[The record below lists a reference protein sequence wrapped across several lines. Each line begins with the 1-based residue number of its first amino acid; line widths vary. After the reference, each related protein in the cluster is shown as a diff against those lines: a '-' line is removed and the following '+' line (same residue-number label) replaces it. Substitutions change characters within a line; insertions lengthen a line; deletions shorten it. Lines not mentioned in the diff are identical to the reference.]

1 MRQSHFML
9 TWLLMVCTTL
19 AIRMSGDIFIPSI
32 AHMASDLGISK
43 AEATSNLTYYYL
55 WLMFS
60 YILFGRICDHVAKK
74 KLLMCSALACLAGC
88 ILCAIAPN
96 MIVLNIGRSLQALA
110 TGCVL
115 LTTQVWI
122 GSFSDKNNMLGRLA
136 WFSLVTTLS
145 PVLAPS
151 IGGFVTDTLSW
162 RYDFW
167 LVAMLCVLLLPAI
180 GMTEVREYGGTEVRG
195 HGGTF
200 MVNGSWLMVNVMS
213 DHIKQTVQG
222 YWEVLRHSPIEP
234 FTLTVQGLFLAQ
246 GTFNAINSFLFVQEF
261 GVSATTLGIL
271 IIPIV
276 IGLVTGRFPT
286 MYLRSHYGV
295 KPTFIVNVVIVT
307 ASTAFLI
314 AYYLITG
321 THDKIEVIVTLTLQ
335 AIGFSGLTILS
346 LNNSMLVAGA
356 SKGTVSGFYNF
367 MNQGASLAGILLAQV
382 LFSIGLHG
390 IRILQYSAYLLL
402 TTTIVGTWLFLRVY
416 PKYKNMLD

>member
-9 TWLLMVCTTL
+9 TWVLMVCTTL

-43 AEATSNLTYYYL
+43 ARATSNLTYYYL

-60 YILFGRICDHVAKK
+60 YILFGRICDYVSKK
-74 KLLMCSALACLAGC
+74 KLLLYSALACLAGC

-96 MIVLNIGRSLQALA
+96 MVVLNIGRSFQALA

-167 LVAMLCVLLLPAI
+167 LVALLCVLLLPAI
-180 GMTEVREYGGTEVRG
+180 GMTEVGEYGGTEVRG
-195 HGGTF
+195 YGGTG
-200 MVNGSWLMVNVMS
+200 N
-213 DHIKQTVQG
+213 HIKQTLQG

-234 FTLTVQGLFLAQ
+234 FALTVQGLFLAQ

-261 GVSATTLGIL
+261 GVSATTLGML

-276 IGLVTGRFPT
+276 IGLVIGRFPT

-295 KPTFIVNVVIVT
+295 RPTFIVNTLIVA

-321 THDKIEVIVTLTLQ
+321 THNEIEVIVTLTLQ

-356 SKGTVSGFYNF
+356 NKGTVSGFYNF
-367 MNQGASLAGILLAQV
+367 MNQGASLAGILLAQI
-382 LFSIGLHG
+382 LFTIGLHG
-390 IRILQYSAYLLL
+390 IGILQYSAYLLL
-402 TTTIVGTWLFLRVY
+402 TTTLVGTWLFLRAY
-416 PKYKNMLD
+416 PKYKNALD

>member
-9 TWLLMVCTTL
+9 TWVLMVCTTL

-43 AEATSNLTYYYL
+43 ARATSNLTYYYL

-60 YILFGRICDHVAKK
+60 YILFGRICDYVSKK
-74 KLLMCSALACLAGC
+74 KLLLYSALACLAGC

-96 MIVLNIGRSLQALA
+96 MVVLNIGRSFQALA

-167 LVAMLCVLLLPAI
+167 LVALLCVLLLPAI
-180 GMTEVREYGGTEVRG
+180 GMTEVGEYGGTEVRG
-195 HGGTF
+195 HEERYGGTE
-200 MVNGSWLMVNVMS
+200 VRGYGGTGN
-213 DHIKQTVQG
+213 HIKQTLQG

-234 FTLTVQGLFLAQ
+234 FALTVQGLFLAQ

-261 GVSATTLGIL
+261 GVSATTLGML

-276 IGLVTGRFPT
+276 IGLVIGRFPT

-295 KPTFIVNVVIVT
+295 RPTFIVNTLIVA

-321 THDKIEVIVTLTLQ
+321 THNEIEVIVTLTLQ

-356 SKGTVSGFYNF
+356 NKGTVSGFYNF
-367 MNQGASLAGILLAQV
+367 MNQGASLAGILLAQI
-382 LFSIGLHG
+382 LFTIGLHG
-390 IRILQYSAYLLL
+390 IGILQYSAYLLL
-402 TTTIVGTWLFLRVY
+402 TTTLVGTWLFLRAY
-416 PKYKNMLD
+416 PKYKNALD

>member
-1 MRQSHFML
+1 MRVSRFML
-9 TWLLMVCTTL
+9 TWLLMVCATL

-60 YILFGRICDHVAKK
+60 YILFGRICDFVTKK
-74 KLLMCSALACLAGC
+74 KLLLWSALACLAGC
-88 ILCAIAPN
+88 VLCAVAPN
-96 MIVLNIGRSLQALA
+96 MLVLNIGRSFQALA

-122 GSFSDKNNMLGRLA
+122 GSSSDKNNMLGRLA

-151 IGGFVTDTLSW
+151 IGGFITDTLSW

-167 LVAMLCVLLLPAI
+167 LVALLCVLLLPAI
-180 GMTEVREYGGTEVRG
+180 GMTKITDDAQGASSGKLT
-195 HGGTF
+195 
-200 MVNGSWLMVNVMS
+200 
-213 DHIKQTVQG
+213 DHIKQTLTG

-234 FTLTVQGLFLAQ
+234 FALTVQGLFLAQ

-261 GVSATTLGIL
+261 GVSATTLGML

-276 IGLVTGRFPT
+276 IGLVIGRFPT

-295 KPTFIVNVVIVT
+295 KPTFIVNTLIVI

-356 SKGTVSGFYNF
+356 NKGTVSGFYNF
-367 MNQGASLAGILLAQV
+367 MNQGASLAGILLAQI
-382 LFSIGLHG
+382 LFSIGLHSIG
-390 IRILQYSAYLLL
+390 ILQCSAYLLM
-402 TTTIVGTWLFLRVY
+402 TTTLVGTWLFLRVY
-416 PKYKNMLD
+416 PKYKNTLN

>member
-9 TWLLMVCTTL
+9 TWVLMVCTTL

-43 AEATSNLTYYYL
+43 ARATSNLTYYYL

-60 YILFGRICDHVAKK
+60 YILFGRICDYVSKK
-74 KLLMCSALACLAGC
+74 KLLLYSALACLAGC

-96 MIVLNIGRSLQALA
+96 MVVLNIGRSFQALA

-167 LVAMLCVLLLPAI
+167 LVALLCVLLLPAI
-180 GMTEVREYGGTEVRG
+180 GMTEVGEYGGTEVRG
-195 HGGTF
+195 YGGTG
-200 MVNGSWLMVNVMS
+200 N
-213 DHIKQTVQG
+213 HIKQTLQG

-234 FTLTVQGLFLAQ
+234 FALTVQGLFLAQ

-261 GVSATTLGIL
+261 GVSATTLGML

-276 IGLVTGRFPT
+276 IGLVIGRFPT

-295 KPTFIVNVVIVT
+295 RPTFIVNTLIVA

-321 THDKIEVIVTLTLQ
+321 THNEIEVIVTLTLQ

-356 SKGTVSGFYNF
+356 NKGTVSGFYNF
-367 MNQGASLAGILLAQV
+367 MNQGASLAGILLAQI
-382 LFSIGLHG
+382 LFTLGLHG
-390 IRILQYSAYLLL
+390 IGILQYSAYLLL
-402 TTTIVGTWLFLRVY
+402 TTTLVGTWLFLRAY
-416 PKYKNMLD
+416 PKYKNALD

>member
-9 TWLLMVCTTL
+9 TWVLMVCTTL

-60 YILFGRICDHVAKK
+60 YILFGRICDFVSKK
-74 KLLMCSALACLAGC
+74 KLLLCSALACLAGC
-88 ILCAIAPN
+88 VLCAIAPN
-96 MIVLNIGRSLQALA
+96 MIVLNIGRSFQALA

-136 WFSLVTTLS
+136 WLSLVTTLS

-167 LVAMLCVLLLPAI
+167 LVALLCVLLLPAI
-180 GMTEVREYGGTEVRG
+180 GMTTIADDTQEAGTG
-195 HGGTF
+195 KLG
-200 MVNGSWLMVNVMS
+200 
-213 DHIKQTVQG
+213 DHIKQTLKG

-234 FTLTVQGLFLAQ
+234 FALTVQGLFLAQ

-261 GVSATTLGIL
+261 GVSATTLGML

-276 IGLVTGRFPT
+276 IGLVIGRFPT

-295 KPTFIVNVVIVT
+295 KLTFVVNTLIVT

-356 SKGTVSGFYNF
+356 NKGTVSGFYNF
-367 MNQGASLAGILLAQV
+367 MNQGASLAGILLAQI

-390 IRILQYSAYLLL
+390 IGILQYSAYLLM
-402 TTTIVGTWLFLRVY
+402 TTTIVGTWLFLRAY
-416 PKYKNMLD
+416 PKYKNTLN